1 MCKWI
6 YLVPEVNIL
15 NGELNKKNL
24 CLAITIVLVILQIA
38 LNSSNLFL
46 LLALTLTT
54 FYMFKINTK
63 RFDKISWGGLSAI
76 YMLTFLIFFAKSV
89 LIIVSK
95 YI

>member
-1 MCKWI
+1 MS
-6 YLVPEVNIL
+6 
-15 NGELNKKNL
+15 GELNKKNL

-54 FYMFKINTK
+54 FYMCKINTK
-63 RFDKISWGGLSAI
+63 RFDKISWGGLSVI
-76 YMLTFLIFFAKSV
+76 YMCTFLIFFAKSV